1 MASCPIVDMKSFLE
15 GLETISHGLGPRVCF
30 CTGTCPSMLYPSSS
44 LLLSFRVTAGMRAMS
59 YDMGY
64 VASTWVSL
72 CALLRDTLLTMH
84 PYLYS
89 I

>member
-1 MASCPIVDMKSFLE
+1 
-15 GLETISHGLGPRVCF
+15 
-30 CTGTCPSMLYPSSS
+30 MLYPSSS